1 MRRIFHLC
9 CIATCTL
16 ILTGCGMIDL
26 AYNNAPSLVGN
37 EIDNAFDLSEAQN
50 DQLDSRLD
58 QFFEWHRKEE
68 LIRYRQLLDQ
78 AALAT
83 ADGITAVEFMDL
95 NKGIR
100 LAWQRSLEK
109 AIDSLGDLAV
119 TLTPQQIENYQQYH
133 RESLGKFDDYLQ
145 KSTQQREIFRVTR
158 DYDRLEDWFGDFDE
172 FQESKIVARLQQLP
186 DIYEPWLRFREARQR
201 ALIGILNNASTNGI
215 SSAELKTILL
225 DPTTEYA
232 LAFEPLRQSYW
243 QAYAVAMEDINDW
256 LTIGQRQHAA
266 TRLRKYAQVAARLGN
281 QG

>member
-1 MRRIFHLC
+1 MRRISHLC
-9 CIATCTL
+9 CVTTCTL
-16 ILTGCGMIDL
+16 ILAGCGMIDL
-26 AYNNAPSLVGN
+26 AYNNGPTLVAN
-37 EIDNAFDLSEAQN
+37 EIDNAFDLSEVQN

-58 QFFEWHRKEE
+58 HFFEWHRKEE
-68 LIRYRQLLDQ
+68 LVRYQQLLDQ

-83 ADGITAVEFMDL
+83 ANGITAAEFMDL

-100 LAWQRSLEK
+100 IAWQRSLEK
-109 AIDSLGDLAV
+109 AIDNLGDLAV

-158 DYDRLEDWFGDFDE
+158 NYDRLEDWFGDFDE
-172 FQESKIVARLQQLP
+172 FQESKITARLQQLP

-215 SSAELKTILL
+215 SIAELKTVLL

-243 QAYAVAMEDINDW
+243 QDYAVAMEDINGW
-256 LTIGQRQHAA
+256 LTTMQRQHAA
-266 TRLRKYAQVAARLGN
+266 TRLRKYAQIAARLGN

>member
-1 MRRIFHLC
+1 MKRIFHLC
-9 CIATCTL
+9 CVVTCTL
-16 ILTGCGMIDL
+16 ILAGCGMIDL
-26 AYNNAPSLVGN
+26 AYNNGTTLVGN

-68 LIRYRQLLDQ
+68 LIRYQQLLDQ

-83 ADGITAVEFMDL
+83 ANGITAVEFMDL

-109 AIDSLGDLAV
+109 AIDNLGDLAV
-119 TLTPQQIENYQQYH
+119 TLTPQQIENYRQYH

-158 DYDRLEDWFGDFDE
+158 NYDRLEDWFGDFDE
-172 FQESKIVARLQQLP
+172 FQENKIAARLQQLP

-201 ALIGILNNASTNGI
+201 ALIGILNNASSNGI
-215 SSAELKTILL
+215 STAELKTVLL

-243 QAYAVAMEDINDW
+243 QAYAVAMEDINGW
-256 LTIGQRQHAA
+256 LTTGQRQHAA
-266 TRLRKYAQVAARLGN
+266 TRLRKYAQIAARLGN

>member
-1 MRRIFHLC
+1 MKRIFHFC
-9 CIATCTL
+9 CVATCTL
-16 ILTGCGMIDL
+16 ILAGCGMIDL
-26 AYNNAPSLVGN
+26 AYNNGTTLVGN

-58 QFFEWHRKEE
+58 QFFEWHRKQE
-68 LIRYRQLLDQ
+68 LIRYQQLLDQ

-83 ADGITAVEFMDL
+83 ANGITAVEFMDL

-158 DYDRLEDWFGDFDE
+158 NYDRLEDWFGDFDE
-172 FQESKIVARLQQLP
+172 FQENKITARLQQLP
-186 DIYEPWLRFREARQR
+186 DIYEPWLRFREARQQ
-201 ALIGILNNASTNGI
+201 ALIGILNNASSNGI
-215 SSAELKTILL
+215 STAELKTVLL

-243 QAYAVAMEDINDW
+243 QAYAVAMEDINGW
-256 LTIGQRQHAA
+256 LTTGQRQHAA

>member
-16 ILTGCGMIDL
+16 ILAGCGMIDL
-26 AYNNAPSLVGN
+26 AYNNGSTLVAN

-50 DQLDSRLD
+50 DQLDSQLD

-83 ADGITAVEFMDL
+83 ANGITAAEFMDL

-145 KSTQQREIFRVTR
+145 KTTQQREIFRVTR
-158 DYDRLEDWFGDFDE
+158 NYDRLENWFGDFDE
-172 FQESKIVARLQQLP
+172 FQESKITARLQQLP

-215 SSAELKTILL
+215 STAELKTVLL

-243 QAYAVAMEDINDW
+243 QDYAVAMEDINGW
-256 LTIGQRQHAA
+256 LTTGQRQHAA

>member
-109 AIDSLGDLAV
+109 AIDSLGDLAI

-145 KSTQQREIFRVTR
+145 KSAQQREIFRVTR
-158 DYDRLEDWFGDFDE
+158 NYDRLEDWFGDFDE
-172 FQESKIVARLQQLP
+172 FQESKIAARLQQLP

>member
-83 ADGITAVEFMDL
+83 ADGITAVGFMDL

-133 RESLGKFDDYLQ
+133 RESLGKYDDYLQ
-145 KSTQQREIFRVTR
+145 KPTQQREIFRVTR

-186 DIYEPWLRFREARQR
+186 DIYDPWLRFREARQR

>member
-109 AIDSLGDLAV
+109 AIDSLGDLAI

-145 KSTQQREIFRVTR
+145 KTTQQREIFRVTR
-158 DYDRLEDWFGDFDE
+158 NYDRLEDWFGDFDE